1 MQEEFVRWKLHTFN
15 SEKRLSKS
23 DCTNRTSLGKPFY
36 ATKYSLYTQTGEATG
51 RQKNEKEREGSIW
64 GHMEVSGKC
73 KISPSISKQAVGKA
87 AWSHRQKRNGK
98 YRIEKR
104 S

>member
-1 MQEEFVRWKLHTFN
+1 MQEEFVRWKPHAFN

-23 DCTNRTSLGKPFY
+23 DCTNRTSLGKLFY

-51 RQKNEKEREGSIW
+51 RQKNKKEREGSIW
-64 GHMEVSGKC
+64 GRMEVSGKR

-87 AWSHRQKRNGK
+87 ARSHGQKQNGK
-98 YRIEKR
+98 YGIGKR